1 MAKEERRRRGSNTDR
16 PQQLHKQSQ
25 DCPWRAKNSAQ
36 RGCYKA
42 VSDCLIARHIIT
54 MIVVALALLTAKATR
69 LYMFD
74 LAVVTAM
81 LCASR
86 ACAATQSCTMAV
98 VTAIPLSPYC
108 PTPPSS
114 LFPALISPRICAS
127 RSRAMDARLLY
138 NIPQVTTLAY
148 SPLPASVEQEGPT
161 RHVRDMHAAG
171 TCTC

>member
-86 ACAATQSCTMAV
+86 ACAATQSWRWLPPYPYRRIALRR
-98 VTAIPLSPYC
+98 PLHFSQ
-108 PTPPSS
+108 
-114 LFPALISPRICAS
+114 LLSPRICAS